1 MGFQNSYLKTI
12 KIKTNKK
19 IKRELWG
26 AKKKEEMG
34 KIEINHLQI
43 EFYRISVNY

>member
-12 KIKTNKK
+12 K